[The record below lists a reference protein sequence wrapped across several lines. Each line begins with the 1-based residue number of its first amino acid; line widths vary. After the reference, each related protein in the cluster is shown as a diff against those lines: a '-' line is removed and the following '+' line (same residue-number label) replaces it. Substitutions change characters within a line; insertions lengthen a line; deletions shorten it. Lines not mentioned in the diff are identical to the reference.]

1 MTKTNMSKR
10 KTQTGKQGGQ
20 FIWRVSKYTGRR
32 YKQYLSRKT
41 KIIRSPVKA
50 AKGLVFVPWR

>member
-1 MTKTNMSKR
+1 MSKR